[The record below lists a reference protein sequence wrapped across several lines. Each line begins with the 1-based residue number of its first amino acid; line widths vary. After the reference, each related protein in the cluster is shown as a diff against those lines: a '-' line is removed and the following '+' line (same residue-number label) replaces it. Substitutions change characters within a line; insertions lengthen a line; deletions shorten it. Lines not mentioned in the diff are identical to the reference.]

1 MKKQLQ
7 CIVRGRVQMVM
18 FRDFTTRKARKLG
31 LVGTVQNRI
40 DGTVAILAEG
50 TEDDLQ
56 KLLICIHK
64 GSILSRV
71 DDVEVSWSDELVGFE
86 KFTIKYV

>member
-1 MKKQLQ
+1 
-7 CIVRGRVQMVM
+7 MVM